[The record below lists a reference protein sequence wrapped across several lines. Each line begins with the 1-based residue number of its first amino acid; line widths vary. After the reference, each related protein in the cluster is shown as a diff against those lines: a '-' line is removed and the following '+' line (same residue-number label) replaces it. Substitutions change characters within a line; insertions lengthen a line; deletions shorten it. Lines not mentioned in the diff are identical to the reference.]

1 MLKKLLISLGII
13 SIISFT
19 SCGGGSS
26 KEAKELLSKILQ
38 FIGIPHSIVVNV
50 CQDSNRDGICGAKE
64 LFTKLTI
71 QKGESIDDIW
81 EKISLTEDGRYFL
94 ENVDPNLPI
103 LVEMQD
109 EAKVNQD
116 EGKFTLEFNAFKNRE
131 QNETKEISILQSMV
145 DADALTTTEADKF
158 RTLNNQEAQDKYYTA
173 LLNSLET
180 NINTLRANELDS
192 QKSVRASLKE
202 MADEIKANQA
212 QGDKINDCGNDQTCV
227 DKEIKKV
234 AEELLI
240 DEDEEL
246 EITGTKKSNQE
257 TNTIAT
263 EPTPSPTTTQPTPIA
278 TEPTP
283 TPTPTP
289 IKGEEVVY
297 GKWVKPSQSSC
308 ESSGGSYNKNNSDEC
323 RANWENAN
331 TICQAM
337 GDKLPN
343 LETLGAV
350 VTDCG
355 GDFVSRYND
364 NHDNGSER
372 IDKNIANESYKACY
386 KEKGFTS
393 RDYWSSTTLVSDS
406 SGAWFVSFYNGS
418 DGWYSKTDETR
429 VRCVRGG
436 Q

>member
-81 EKISLTEDGRYFL
+81 QKIALTEDGRYFL

-103 LVEMQD
+103 LVELQD

-116 EGKFTLEFNAFKNRE
+116 EGKFTLEFNAFKNKE

-158 RTLNNQEAQDKYYTA
+158 RTLNNQEAQDKYYTS
-173 LLNSLET
+173 LLNTLET

-192 QKSVRASLKE
+192 QKAVRASIKE
-202 MADEIKANQA
+202 MADETKANQA
-212 QGDKINDCGNDQTCV
+212 QADKINNCENNQTCV
-227 DKEIKKV
+227 DEEIKKV
-234 AEELLI
+234 ADALII

-246 EITGTKKSNQE
+246 EITGKGKPTQE
-257 TNTIAT
+257 TNTTVT
-263 EPTPSPTTTQPTPIA
+263 E
-278 TEPTP
+278 P

-289 IKGEEVVY
+289 IKGEEVQY

-308 ESSGGSYNKNNSDEC
+308 ESSGGIYNKYNRDEC

-331 TICQAM
+331 SICQAM

-343 LETLGAV
+343 IETLGAV

-355 GDFVSRYND
+355 GDFVSDYND
-364 NHDNGSER
+364 NSDNWNER
-372 IDKNIANESYKACY
+372 TDKNIANESYQACY

-393 RDYWSSTTLVSDS
+393 NGYWSSTTNVSDS
-406 SGAWFVSFYNGS
+406 SSAWLVNFY
-418 DGWYSKTDETR
+418 DGYDVWSSKTYEFR

>member
-1 MLKKLLISLGII
+1 MLKKLLISLGVI

-26 KEAKELLSKILQ
+26 KEAKELLTKILQ

-109 EAKVNQD
+109 EARVNQD

-297 GKWVKPSQSSC
+297 GKWVKPSRSSC
-308 ESSGGSYNKNNSDEC
+308 ESNGGIYNKYNSDDGC

-337 GDKLPN
+337 GDRLPHI
-343 LETLGAV
+343 ETLRAV

-355 GDFVSRYND
+355 GV
-364 NHDNGSER
+364 
-372 IDKNIANESYKACY
+372 IDDYENNKNNESYQACY
-386 KEKGFTS
+386 KENGFS
-393 RDYWSSTTLVSDS
+393 SNGYWSSTTNVSDS
-406 SGAWFVSFYNGS
+406 SNAWFVYFD
-418 DGWYSKTDETR
+418 DGFDYWDSKTYEYR